1 MSDFTAV
8 APPQSNISSGY
19 DPSAAF
25 ADAVQRAR
33 QIAAKINPPS
43 NSEAGAIPGGGTKRP
58 LEDSMDR
65 NDGSPD
71 AKKLAAVNDPFG
83 AQLAALAQQRGSLA
97 SAAPAVE
104 EWSVPDKMVGLIIGR
119 GGEQISRLQ
128 AESGCKIQM
137 APDCGG
143 LSERP
148 CTLTGPRHA
157 IEKAKDMINQIISR
171 GGDPSQLNDGHVV
184 VELMVPGPRVGLVI
198 GKGGE
203 TIRGLQERANVKM
216 VMIQDGPQQSMMDKP
231 LRITGEKS
239 KCEYAKRLVLDL
251 ITEKELENVRRGFGG
266 GGPGGPGGNEYGGP
280 GGGGGGGP
288 GGSSQEVLVPKQA
301 VGVVIGKQGDMIKRI
316 QQETGARVQFQQ
328 PQDDNA
334 PDRVCLLTGGPDQV
348 HHAASFIGEL
358 IQSVLN
364 RSGFAPH
371 RQFGFP
377 PPFARDQQNMGR
389 GRGRGRG
396 GFDGGFGP
404 PGGPGMGRGG
414 RGRGP
419 GGEDVHEVQ
428 YTVPANKCGLV
439 IGKGGEAIR
448 QINQQSGAHVEL
460 SRAPPPNPVEKV
472 FIIRGNPQQIEHA
485 QQLIN
490 ERIGG
495 PPPGATNGQGP
506 PNYPTQYPQPYQ
518 QPPPPNQPYA
528 PQGWG
533 NAYQHWQNQ
542 SVPPND
548 PSKAAADANAAA
560 WAAYYAQ
567 YYGQQGGQP
576 PQTPQ
581 PPQAG
586 AAPSMPS
593 QSAPQQPQQQP
604 PQGGAPA
611 GAQPDYSQAWI
622 EYYRSL
628 GMFREAEMIEQ
639 QTRGNQGQ
647 QGQQGTFP
655 PGGGGGQQQPGQG
668 AGAAPGQPGAGGAP
682 PPGQGYPYS
691 GQQGPPQG
699 APPAGQPSYGA
710 PPGGAAAGSAQYPGY
725 SYQGYGGAPQ

>member
-1 MSDFTAV
+1 
-8 APPQSNISSGY
+8 
-19 DPSAAF
+19 
-25 ADAVQRAR
+25 
-33 QIAAKINPPS
+33 
-43 NSEAGAIPGGGTKRP
+43 
-58 LEDSMDR
+58 
-65 NDGSPD
+65 
-71 AKKLAAVNDPFG
+71 
-83 AQLAALAQQRGSLA
+83 
-97 SAAPAVE
+97 
-104 EWSVPDKMVGLIIGR
+104 
-119 GGEQISRLQ
+119 
-128 AESGCKIQM
+128 
-137 APDCGG
+137 
-143 LSERP
+143 
-148 CTLTGPRHA
+148 
-157 IEKAKDMINQIISR
+157 
-171 GGDPSQLNDGHVV
+171 
-184 VELMVPGPRVGLVI
+184 
-198 GKGGE
+198 
-203 TIRGLQERANVKM
+203 
-216 VMIQDGPQQSMMDKP
+216 MMDKP

-358 IQSVLN
+358 IQSVL
-364 RSGFAPH
+364 
-371 RQFGFP
+371 
-377 PPFARDQQNMGR
+377 ARDQQNMGR

-542 SVPPND
+542 SAPPND

>member
-8 APPQSNISSGY
+8 APPQSNISGNY

-43 NSEAGAIPGGGTKRP
+43 NSEAGSITGGGTKRP

-65 NDGSPD
+65 NGTIRNEPGVFAGVTLQCIRQPRLGAGVWGPLSD
-71 AKKLAAVNDPFG
+71 LCFLCAV
-83 AQLAALAQQRGSLA
+83 
-97 SAAPAVE
+97 
-104 EWSVPDKMVGLIIGR
+104 IGR

-143 LSERP
+143 QPDRP

-171 GGDPSQLNDGHVV
+171 GGDPSQLNDGHVI

-239 KCEYAKRLVLDL
+239 KCE
-251 ITEKELENVRRGFGG
+251 VRGPLFCEYGGPGG
-266 GGPGGPGGNEYGGP
+266 GGPGGPGGP
-280 GGGGGGGP
+280 GGGGP
-288 GGSSQEVLVPKQA
+288 GGASQEVLVPKQA

-334 PDRVCLLTGGPDQV
+334 PDRVCLLTGGPEQV

-358 IQSVLN
+358 IQSVLV
-364 RSGFAPH
+364 
-371 RQFGFP
+371 
-377 PPFARDQQNMGR
+377 
-389 GRGRGRG
+389 RGRGRG
-396 GFDGGFGP
+396 GFDGGFGGP

-414 RGRGP
+414 RRG
-419 GGEDVHEVQ
+419 GGDDMHEVQ

-495 PPPGATNGQGP
+495 LAECLGRTLCLWLKRLPAFSVQPPPGASNGQGP

-542 SVPPND
+542 SAPPND

-576 PQTPQ
+576 PQQPQ
-581 PPQAG
+581 P
-586 AAPSMPS
+586 
-593 QSAPQQPQQQP
+593 QPQP
-604 PQGGAPA
+604 PQGGAPAQAMPNQAPQQQAPQAGAPAGGCFRPGVDVPLAVA

-622 EYYRSL
+622 EYYRS
-628 GMFREAEMIEQ
+628 
-639 QTRGNQGQ
+639 
-647 QGQQGTFP
+647 
-655 PGGGGGQQQPGQG
+655 
-668 AGAAPGQPGAGGAP
+668 
-682 PPGQGYPYS
+682 
-691 GQQGPPQG
+691 
-699 APPAGQPSYGA
+699 
-710 PPGGAAAGSAQYPGY
+710 
-725 SYQGYGGAPQ
+725 

>member
-1 MSDFTAV
+1 
-8 APPQSNISSGY
+8 
-19 DPSAAF
+19 
-25 ADAVQRAR
+25 
-33 QIAAKINPPS
+33 
-43 NSEAGAIPGGGTKRP
+43 
-58 LEDSMDR
+58 
-65 NDGSPD
+65 GSPD

-83 AQLAALAQQRGSLA
+83 AQLAALAQQRGGITNQ
-97 SAAPAVE
+97 APAVE

-143 LSERP
+143 QPDRP

-157 IEKAKDMINQIISR
+157 IEKAHKLWIDLHGGQSS
-171 GGDPSQLNDGHVV
+171 GDP
-184 VELMVPGPRVGLVI
+184 MPMRV
-198 GKGGE
+198 
-203 TIRGLQERANVKM
+203 RPAQERANVKM

-251 ITEKELENVRRGFGG
+251 ITEKELE
-266 GGPGGPGGNEYGGP
+266 
-280 GGGGGGGP
+280 
-288 GGSSQEVLVPKQA
+288 A

-334 PDRVCLLTGGPDQV
+334 PDRVCLLTGGPEQV

-364 RSGFAPH
+364 RYQGNNNQLRDSGFH
-371 RQFGFP
+371 P
-377 PPFARDQQNMGR
+377 PIARDQQNMGR
-389 GRGRGRG
+389 GRGGRGRG
-396 GFDGGFGP
+396 GFDGGFGGP

-414 RGRGP
+414 RRG
-419 GGEDVHEVQ
+419 GGDDMHEVQ

-495 PPPGATNGQGP
+495 PPPGASNGQGP

-542 SVPPND
+542 SAPPND

-576 PQTPQ
+576 PQQPQPQPQ
-581 PPQAG
+581 PPQGG
-586 AAPSMPS
+586 APAQAMPN
-593 QSAPQQPQQQP
+593 QAPQQQAPQA
-604 PQGGAPA
+604 GAPA

-628 GMFREAEMIEQ
+628 GMFREAEMIEH
-639 QTRGNQGQ
+639 QTRGNQSQ
-647 QGQQGTFP
+647 QGQQPFPQGGGAGGPAPGQPAPGGPAPTGP
-655 PGGGGGQQQPGQG
+655 PGGG
-668 AGAAPGQPGAGGAP
+668 AP
-682 PPGQGYPYS
+682 
-691 GQQGPPQG
+691 
-699 APPAGQPSYGA
+699 
-710 PPGGAAAGSAQYPGY
+710 
-725 SYQGYGGAPQ
+725 

>member
-8 APPQSNISSGY
+8 APPQSNISASY
-19 DPSAAF
+19 DPNSAF

-43 NSEAGAIPGGGTKRP
+43 NSEANNITGGGTKRP

-65 NDGSPD
+65 SDGSPD

-83 AQLAALAQQRGSLA
+83 AQLAALAQQRVGMNNQ
-97 SAAPAVE
+97 APVVE

-137 APDCGG
+137 APECGG
-143 LSERP
+143 LPDRS

-157 IEKAKDMINQIISR
+157 IEKAKEMINQIISR
-171 GGDPSQLNDGHVV
+171 GGDPNQLNDGHLI
-184 VELMVPGPRVGLVI
+184 VELMIPGPKVGLVI

-203 TIRGLQERANVKM
+203 TIRSLQERANVKM

-251 ITEKELENVRRGFGG
+251 ITEKELENVRRGGG
-266 GGPGGPGGNEYGGP
+266 GGGGGFGGGNEYGG
-280 GGGGGGGP
+280 GGE
-288 GGSSQEVLVPKQA
+288 GSSQEVMVPKQA

-328 PQDDNA
+328 PHDDNA
-334 PDRVCLLTGGPDQV
+334 TERVCLLTGNPEQV

-358 IQSVLN
+358 IQSVL
-364 RSGFAPH
+364 
-371 RQFGFP
+371 
-377 PPFARDQQNMGR
+377 ARDQQNMGR

-396 GFDGGFGP
+396 GGGFDGAGGFGP
-404 PGGPGMGRGG
+404 PGGPGMGRG
-414 RGRGP
+414 RR
-419 GGEDVHEVQ
+419 GGEDMHEVQ
-428 YTVPANKCGLV
+428 YPVPANKCGLV
-439 IGKGGEAIR
+439 IGKGGESIR

-472 FIIRGNPQQIEHA
+472 FIIRGSPQQIEHA

-495 PPPGATNGQGP
+495 PPPGASNGQGP
-506 PNYPTQYPQPYQ
+506 PSYPTQYPQPYQ

-542 SVPPND
+542 TAPPND

-576 PQTPQ
+576 PQQQ
-581 PPQAG
+581 PPAAAAAGAVPAQAPQQAPQG
-586 AAPSMPS
+586 AAP
-593 QSAPQQPQQQP
+593 
-604 PQGGAPA
+604 G

-628 GMFREAEMIEQ
+628 GMYREAEMIEH
-639 QTRGNQGQ
+639 QTRTNQTQ
-647 QGQQGTFP
+647 QAQQPFP
-655 PGGGGGQQQPGQG
+655 PGGG
-668 AGAAPGQPGAGGAP
+668 GAGGAP
-682 PPGQGYPYS
+682 PPQS
-691 GQQGPPQG
+691 QGQQQSQVAGPPG
-699 APPAGQPSYGA
+699 AGQPGAPQPPPPAGGSA
-710 PPGGAAAGSAQYPGY
+710 PPGSSYPPGTYPPQQPYGAAAGAGQQYAGGYNYAGYAGAQ
-725 SYQGYGGAPQ
+725 

>member
-1 MSDFTAV
+1 
-8 APPQSNISSGY
+8 
-19 DPSAAF
+19 
-25 ADAVQRAR
+25 
-33 QIAAKINPPS
+33 
-43 NSEAGAIPGGGTKRP
+43 
-58 LEDSMDR
+58 
-65 NDGSPD
+65 
-71 AKKLAAVNDPFG
+71 
-83 AQLAALAQQRGSLA
+83 
-97 SAAPAVE
+97 
-104 EWSVPDKMVGLIIGR
+104 
-119 GGEQISRLQ
+119 
-128 AESGCKIQM
+128 
-137 APDCGG
+137 
-143 LSERP
+143 
-148 CTLTGPRHA
+148 
-157 IEKAKDMINQIISR
+157 
-171 GGDPSQLNDGHVV
+171 
-184 VELMVPGPRVGLVI
+184 
-198 GKGGE
+198 
-203 TIRGLQERANVKM
+203 
-216 VMIQDGPQQSMMDKP
+216 
-231 LRITGEKS
+231 
-239 KCEYAKRLVLDL
+239 
-251 ITEKELENVRRGFGG
+251 
-266 GGPGGPGGNEYGGP
+266 
-280 GGGGGGGP
+280 
-288 GGSSQEVLVPKQA
+288 
-301 VGVVIGKQGDMIKRI
+301 
-316 QQETGARVQFQQ
+316 
-328 PQDDNA
+328 
-334 PDRVCLLTGGPDQV
+334 
-348 HHAASFIGEL
+348 
-358 IQSVLN
+358 
-364 RSGFAPH
+364 
-371 RQFGFP
+371 
-377 PPFARDQQNMGR
+377 MGR

-542 SVPPND
+542 SAPPND

-604 PQGGAPA
+604 PQGGAPT

-647 QGQQGTFP
+647 QWLQ
-655 PGGGGGQQQPGQG
+655 GGGYDFSFMWQQC
-668 AGAAPGQPGAGGAP
+668 
-682 PPGQGYPYS
+682 S
-691 GQQGPPQG
+691 GRMGVMTSDSSVNCGTIRVVRMTVVEVTSDDDDEPFVESNSP
-699 APPAGQPSYGA
+699 QPSTWVIPVDTVPKILMDDTPVITTA
-710 PPGGAAAGSAQYPGY
+710 
-725 SYQGYGGAPQ
+725 

>member
-1 MSDFTAV
+1 MM
-8 APPQSNISSGY
+8 PPPLQK
-19 DPSAAF
+19 F
-25 ADAVQRAR
+25 ASKHKYGKRRKKSMLDNF
-33 QIAAKINPPS
+33 K
-43 NSEAGAIPGGGTKRP
+43 KRP
-58 LEDSMDR
+58 AASQVEDEPSTASSDGMD
-65 NDGSPD
+65 
-71 AKKLAAVNDPFG
+71 G
-83 AQLAALAQQRGSLA
+83 ADDNERGL
-97 SAAPAVE
+97 
-104 EWSVPDKMVGLIIGR
+104 GL
-119 GGEQISRLQ
+119 GGEPTTVI
-128 AESGCKIQM
+128 CPI
-137 APDCGG
+137 D
-143 LSERP
+143 LS
-148 CTLTGPRHA
+148 
-157 IEKAKDMINQIISR
+157 S
-171 GGDPSQLNDGHVV
+171 
-184 VELMVPGPRVGLVI
+184 
-198 GKGGE
+198 
-203 TIRGLQERANVKM
+203 
-216 VMIQDGPQQSMMDKP
+216 
-231 LRITGEKS
+231 
-239 KCEYAKRLVLDL
+239 
-251 ITEKELENVRRGFGG
+251 
-266 GGPGGPGGNEYGGP
+266 
-280 GGGGGGGP
+280 
-288 GGSSQEVLVPKQA
+288 EVLSLCHLC
-301 VGVVIGKQGDMIKRI
+301 
-316 QQETGARVQFQQ
+316 
-328 PQDDNA
+328 A
-334 PDRVCLLTGGPDQV
+334 PT
-348 HHAASFIGEL
+348 
-358 IQSVLN
+358 
-364 RSGFAPH
+364 
-371 RQFGFP
+371 
-377 PPFARDQQNMGR
+377 ARDQQNMGR

-419 GGEDVHEVQ
+419 GGDDVHEVQ

-495 PPPGATNGQGP
+495 PPPGAANGQGP

-542 SVPPND
+542 SAPPND

-586 AAPSMPS
+586 AAPAMPS
-593 QSAPQQPQQQP
+593 QAAPQPQQQQQP
-604 PQGGAPA
+604 PQAGAPA

-639 QTRGNQGQ
+639 QARGNQTQ
-647 QGQQGTFP
+647 QDTNQGLLSNPSSTMRMSF
-655 PGGGGGQQQPGQG
+655 GHG
-668 AGAAPGQPGAGGAP
+668 AVTMRCALWCLRDNKARFLRVVAVLVASSSQVKLLALHQAS
-682 PPGQGYPYS
+682 QVL
-691 GQQGPPQG
+691 QGPLHQRKATPTQHSKGPLRVLPLLGSLLMGLPQVELQ
-699 APPAGQPSYGA
+699 PPLHNILVTAIQAMGVLLS
-710 PPGGAAAGSAQYPGY
+710 SLE
-725 SYQGYGGAPQ
+725 